1 MNRSFFTDLMNYFT
15 RITTG
20 IVFAFIIILFFNGK
34 EGMTFT
40 TLFEIPL
47 MGILTA
53 LVTTLIHHNEVSGRR
68 LAARIAVHFVLISV
82 IMSIFGVL
90 FGWVDFDL
98 CGISMM
104 VLATAGV
111 YSFTFALTYF
121 TAKREADEL
130 NQALQR
136 KRTK

>member
-1 MNRSFFTDLMNYFT
+1 MNYFT

-20 IVFAFIIILFFNGK
+20 IVFAFIIILFFNDK
-34 EGMTFT
+34 EGLSYA
-40 TLFEIPL
+40 TLAEIPL

-53 LVTTLIHHNEVSGRR
+53 FVTRLIHHNEVSGGR
-68 LAARIAVHFVLISV
+68 LAARIAVHYVLIGV

-90 FGWVDFDL
+90 FGWVKCDL
-98 CGISMM
+98 WGIGSML
-104 VLATAGV
+104 LATAGV
-111 YSFTFALTYF
+111 YVFTFAVTYF

-130 NQALQR
+130 NEALQR

>member
-1 MNRSFFTDLMNYFT
+1 MKRFFTDLMNYFT
-15 RITTG
+15 SITSG

-34 EGMTFT
+34 EGLTFT

-53 LVTTLIHHNEVSGRR
+53 FVTTLIHRNEVSGRR
-68 LAARIAVHFVLISV
+68 LAARIAVHFVVIAV

-98 CGISMM
+98 WGISSM

-111 YSFTFALTYF
+111 YAFTYAVTFF
-121 TAKREADEL
+121 TAKKEADEL
-130 NQALQR
+130 NQALQK
-136 KRTK
+136 KRAR